1 MCHVFR
7 CDSVPAKDIANCL
20 RDTCRRIINEKK
32 ATSETNTTTTANNSL
47 LKRPNF
53 LPDITSKFN
62 VKFKSLSCHDASQLT
77 NSNKQY
83 EIDNNHDQFDEE
95 PKKSIKCR
103 YLGSTLVQ
111 KPSGMEVL
119 NEAIEKI
126 YMQALDDYK
135 QRVKKIN
142 KQNKSNFKNKSNFIY
157 DDQDQEDVNEEYDY
171 DNMFSFNL
179 LDLNGENKELGTQ
192 VEVSISPTNISIRN
206 QTNVNS
212 EDLILECRV
221 RYLSFMG
228 ISIDARLVLYFFI
241 LLIFFFK
248 KINIS

>member
-1 MCHVFR
+1 VFR

-32 ATSETNTTTTANNSL
+32 AISETNTTTTTTTNNLL

-119 NEAIEKI
+119 NEANEKI

-142 KQNKSNFKNKSNFIY
+142 NKQNKSNFKIKSNFIY
-157 DDQDQEDVNEEYDY
+157 DDQDQEDANEEYDY

-192 VEVSISPTNISIRN
+192 VEVSISPTTISIRN
-206 QTNVNS
+206 QTNVNNS

-228 ISIDARLVLYFFI
+228 ISIDARFAIVYYYEFLEFSF
-241 LLIFFFK
+241 
-248 KINIS
+248 